1 MAAYYHPYDSS
12 ESDTDISDTESDD
25 SATRRLQDPRYAI
38 LRAAGPSLTTKED
51 QQKYMNGPSVGAPWD
66 ESTNIKSLKDHVYLD
81 PPKSTK
87 TSLVSIKSSDRDRSV
102 WPTPFRFQLKL
113 PRTYKDVTKFQL
125 VQMSFPNN
133 ANNVQASDL
142 FTSSLVNIL
151 ISKGVPSTCFPV
163 CVSVMNCTT
172 ASNTLG
178 MIEQGRMNAFG
189 APLLTTVSAPDGTF
203 TDPQLASE
211 LTLAANSTPPLNLV
225 TFSTFKDA
233 FQNTGDASLLFNEP
247 GESYVSP
254 LLSQR
259 YGAHSKDII
268 MNTYYTQQHV
278 DAAGTISD
286 DAAFVAYYFPIL
298 KESVGT
304 GRWKPFFST
313 CGLADGDFTAAVL
326 GPFQGF
332 NSPLYSTL
340 CHVNQEVLDGY
351 RPHLTFERRP
361 INSYKWAYVAKERR
375 FVTLHD
381 TLHASLVKDINKQ
394 YSTVYTQQMA
404 DRGLNGATFK
414 TLKTNGAGCQ
424 AVWRHM
430 ERNLSS
436 VLGAALFVSD
446 LSYAGG
452 NEVNVVGGVGGAS
465 TLDVSTLVSDPD
477 ITELFRY
484 TSTFGRVF
492 GCEGKSF
499 TFRGLGDYHSTM
511 SSYCQM
517 AQSTAATIST
527 IHGRTME
534 DYHSYV
540 ASKYAGILPST
551 MLETRSYLAGQGVP
565 VQFVT
570 QNMYVPG
577 ATPLGYTPSTGS
589 EVLSNPVISSTDTSV
604 STSLDPASSDSAS
617 SVGTS
622 SDLVDLQSITLPVET
637 LQTVGTYTVT
647 STTTCVDICCYVL
660 QNMVNSW
667 YSCVPVNTVINSL
680 AYRTGTLNMKP
691 GTFNIF
697 STVAQI
703 TSTSNMNLLMQI
715 NDEQGFNN
723 MDVSMPENY
732 GRSNETTGQVK
743 LIAGKILMGAIGDT
757 GVSQTVIQNPTVF
770 ENTLGKLDRL
780 DFKIYYDDENMT
792 PAWSYLPYFLNIS
805 EWNATFQIDEQ
816 IGFTNQ
822 HSGWGYRPS
831 VPVPENPDSTP
842 YLHFTHKDNPNNS

>member
-1 MAAYYHPYDSS
+1 MASYYHPYDS
-12 ESDTDISDTESDD
+12 ESDESDVSDTESE
-25 SATRRLQDPRYAI
+25 RRLQDPRYAI
-38 LRAAGPSLTTKED
+38 VRAAGPPLTVAD
-51 QQKYMNGPSVGAPWD
+51 QQMYGPAVGAPWD

-87 TSLVSIKSSDRDRSV
+87 TSLVSIKSADRDRSV

-113 PRTYKDVTKFQL
+113 PRTYKDITKFQL

-133 ANNVQASDL
+133 ASNVQASDL

-151 ISKGVPSTCFPV
+151 ISKGVPSTCLPV

-172 ASNTLG
+172 GSNTLG
-178 MIEQGRMNAFG
+178 MIEQGRMNAVG

-225 TFSTFKDA
+225 TFSTFKDT

-254 LLSQR
+254 LLNQR

-313 CGLADGDFTAAVL
+313 CGLSDGEFTAAVL

-381 TLHASLVKDINKQ
+381 TLHSSLVKDINKQ
-394 YSTVYTQQMA
+394 YSTVYTQQLA
-404 DRGLNGATFK
+404 DRGLNGMTFK

-452 NEVNVVGGVGGAS
+452 NEVNVVGGVNVVGAS
-465 TLDVSTLVSDPD
+465 TLDVSTLAADPD

-511 SSYCQM
+511 SSYYQM

-565 VQFVT
+565 VQFVS
-570 QNMYVPG
+570 QNMFIPG
-577 ATPLGYTPSTGS
+577 MTPLGYTPHTPYTEALSLGS
-589 EVLSNPVISSTDTSV
+589 EVLSNPVELPVELPVESV
-604 STSLDPASSDSAS
+604 SS
-617 SVGTS
+617 
-622 SDLVDLQSITLPVET
+622 LVDLQSITLPVET

-647 STTTCVDICCYVL
+647 PTITCENICCYVL
-660 QNMVNSW
+660 QNMINAW

-703 TSTSNMNLLMQI
+703 TSTANMNLLMQI

-780 DFKIYYDDENMT
+780 DFKIYYDDDNMT
-792 PAWSYLPYFLNIS
+792 PAWLYLPYFLNIS

-816 IGFTNQ
+816 VGFTNQ
-822 HSGWGYRPS
+822 HSGWGHRPS
-831 VPVPENPDSTP
+831 VPVPLNPNSTP

>member
-1 MAAYYHPYDSS
+1 
-12 ESDTDISDTESDD
+12 
-25 SATRRLQDPRYAI
+25 
-38 LRAAGPSLTTKED
+38 
-51 QQKYMNGPSVGAPWD
+51 
-66 ESTNIKSLKDHVYLD
+66 
-81 PPKSTK
+81 
-87 TSLVSIKSSDRDRSV
+87 
-102 WPTPFRFQLKL
+102 
-113 PRTYKDVTKFQL
+113 
-125 VQMSFPNN
+125 MSFPNN

-151 ISKGVPSTCFPV
+151 IAKGVPSTCLPV

-178 MIEQGRMNAFG
+178 MIEQGRMNAVG
-189 APLLTTVSAPDGTF
+189 APLLTTVTAPSGSF

-211 LTLAANSTPPLNLV
+211 LTLAANSTPPLNLI
-225 TFSTFKDA
+225 TFSTFQDT
-233 FQNTGDASLLFNEP
+233 FQNTGDVSVLFNEP

-278 DAAGTISD
+278 DAAGTITD
-286 DAAFVAYYFPIL
+286 DVAYVAYYFPIL
-298 KESVGT
+298 KEAVGT

-313 CGLADGDFTAAVL
+313 CGLADGEFTAAVL

-332 NSPLYSTL
+332 TSPLYSTL
-340 CHVNQEVLDGY
+340 CHVNQAALDGY

-361 INSYKWAYVAKERR
+361 INAYKWAYVAKEQR

-394 YSTVYTQQMA
+394 YSTVFTQQMME
-404 DRGLNGATFK
+404 RGLNGATFK

-436 VLGAALFVSD
+436 VLGSALFVSD
-446 LSYAGG
+446 LSYSGG
-452 NEVNVVGGVGGAS
+452 GEYAVNAVNGLNAS
-465 TLDVSTLVSDPD
+465 TLNASTLAADSD

-492 GCEGKSF
+492 GCEGKTF
-499 TFRGLGDYHSTM
+499 TFRGLSDYHSTL
-511 SSYCQM
+511 SSYYQM
-517 AQSTAATIST
+517 AQSTAATVST

-540 ASKYAGILPST
+540 ATKYGGILPST

-577 ATPLGYTPSTGS
+577 MTPLGYTPLGS
-589 EVLSNPVISSTDTSV
+589 EVPVNTIVDPPVEAPVV
-604 STSLDPASSDSAS
+604 STVEDP
-617 SVGTS
+617 T
-622 SDLVDLQSITLPVET
+622 LIDLQSTTLPVQT
-637 LQTVGTYTVT
+637 LNDVGAYTVT
-647 STTTCVDICCYVL
+647 STITCENICCYVL
-660 QNMVNSW
+660 QNMVNAW

-723 MDVSMPENY
+723 MDVSMPEDY
-732 GRSNETTGQVK
+732 GRSNETSGQVK

-780 DFKIYYDDENMT
+780 DFKIYYDDNNMT
-792 PAWSYLPYFLNIS
+792 PAWQYLPYFLNIS

-822 HSGWGYRPS
+822 HSGWGYRPTI
-831 VPVPENPDSTP
+831 PVPQNPDSTP

>member
-12 ESDTDISDTESDD
+12 GTESDESDD
-25 SATRRLQDPRYAI
+25 SEDRRLQDPRYAI

-51 QQKYMNGPSVGAPWD
+51 KQKYMSGPSVGAPWD
-66 ESTNIKSLKDHVYLD
+66 ESTNIKSLEDHVYLD

-87 TSLVSIKSSDRDRSV
+87 TSLVSIKSADRDRSV

-151 ISKGVPSTCFPV
+151 IAKGVPSTCLPV

-178 MIEQGRMNAFG
+178 MIEQGRMNAVG
-189 APLLTTVSAPDGTF
+189 APLLTTVTAPSGSF

-211 LTLAANSTPPLNLV
+211 LTLAANSTPPLNLI
-225 TFSTFKDA
+225 TFSTFQDT
-233 FQNTGDASLLFNEP
+233 FQNTGDVSVLFNEP

-278 DAAGTISD
+278 DAAGTITD
-286 DAAFVAYYFPIL
+286 DVAYVAYYFPIL
-298 KESVGT
+298 KEAVGT

-313 CGLADGDFTAAVL
+313 CGLADGEFTAAVL

-332 NSPLYSTL
+332 TSPLYSTL
-340 CHVNQEVLDGY
+340 CHVNQAALDGY

-361 INSYKWAYVAKERR
+361 INAYKWAYVAKEQR

-394 YSTVYTQQMA
+394 YSTVFTQQMME
-404 DRGLNGATFK
+404 RGLNGATFK

-436 VLGAALFVSD
+436 VLGSALFVSD
-446 LSYAGG
+446 LSYSGG
-452 NEVNVVGGVGGAS
+452 GEYVVNAVNASMLNAS
-465 TLDVSTLVSDPD
+465 TLNASTLNASTLAADSD

-492 GCEGKSF
+492 GCEGKTF
-499 TFRGLGDYHSTM
+499 TFRGLSDYHSTL
-511 SSYCQM
+511 SSYYQM
-517 AQSTAATIST
+517 AQSTAATVST

-540 ASKYAGILPST
+540 ATKYGGILPST

-570 QNMYVPG
+570 QNMFIPG
-577 ATPLGYTPSTGS
+577 MTPLGYTPLGS
-589 EVLSNPVISSTDTSV
+589 EVPVNTIVDPPVV
-604 STSLDPASSDSAS
+604 STVEDP
-617 SVGTS
+617 T
-622 SDLVDLQSITLPVET
+622 LIDLQSTTLPVQT
-637 LQTVGTYTVT
+637 LNDVGAYTVT
-647 STTTCVDICCYVL
+647 STITCENICCYVL
-660 QNMVNSW
+660 QNMVNAW

-703 TSTSNMNLLMQI
+703 TSTTNMNLLMQI

-723 MDVSMPENY
+723 MDVSMPEDY
-732 GRSNETTGQVK
+732 GRSNETSGQVK

-780 DFKIYYDDENMT
+780 DFKIYYDDDNMT
-792 PAWSYLPYFLNIS
+792 PAWQYLPYFLNIS

-842 YLHFTHKDNPNNS
+842 YLHFTHRDNPNNS